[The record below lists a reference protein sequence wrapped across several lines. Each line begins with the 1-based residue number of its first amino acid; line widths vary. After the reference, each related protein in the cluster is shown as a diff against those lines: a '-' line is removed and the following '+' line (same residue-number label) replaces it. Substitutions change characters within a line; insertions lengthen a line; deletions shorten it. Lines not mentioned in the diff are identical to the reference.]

1 MSISREA
8 LLTEKLFKKYK
19 LKIKEFSYGGYICDN
34 ERFPNEKKFREVR
47 VELGQIH
54 GKEHLKDMHGYDS
67 LKNYNSNLD
76 NYSRDKNSLKYFK
89 EDLKKVENEIPYKID
104 NNLEFSFFVKY
115 EEDSILSINN
125 KEYIHS
131 VYESAF
137 FYMSFL
143 MSTMPQ
149 VYNEKRFDHLSAFI
163 EFTDSYK
170 DVLSYIDLNIT
181 NDNIEDVQSISYRLY
196 KDYKFFYEL
205 REHLRDGKYE
215 QFIYDFEYI
224 INNIDVE
231 NLEENILNI
240 CPW

>member
-1 MSISREA
+1 
-8 LLTEKLFKKYK
+8 LTEKLFKKYK
-19 LKIKEFSYGGYICDN
+19 LKIKEFSYHGYICDN

-54 GKEHLKDMHGYDS
+54 DKEHLKDMYGCDS
-67 LKNYNSNLD
+67 LNTYNSNLD
-76 NYSRDKNSLKYFK
+76 NYYRDKNSLKYFK
-89 EDLKKVENEIPYKID
+89 EDLKKVENEIPYKVD
-104 NNLEFSFFVKY
+104 NNLEFSFFIKY
-115 EEDSILSINN
+115 EEDLILSIDNMN
-125 KEYIHS
+125 Y
-131 VYESAF
+131 VYQAYESAF

-143 MSTMPQ
+143 MSTMSQ
-149 VYNEKRFDHLSAFI
+149 VYNEKRFDYLSAFI

-181 NDNIEDVQSISYRLY
+181 NNNIEDVQSISYRLY

-205 REHLRDGKYE
+205 REYLREGTYE

-224 INNIDVE
+224 INNIDDE

-240 CPW
+240 CSC